1 MKVISVRGI
10 LSKGKS
16 YIKIDAF
23 YTNVATGK
31 KHSNTRKEVI
41 QMKKLLAILTVMV
54 LCFSFIGCSK
64 KDTKDETENQGNQST
79 NSNDVSDQGVNEE
92 DALTDNESNE
102 SDSNDTDVKKPVD
115 LKVAALKGPTA
126 MGMVKLMEDAKEGN
140 TASNQY
146 EFTIAASADEITPLL
161 VRGELDIAAV
171 PANLAAVLYN
181 NTEGA
186 VRVIAINTLGVLY
199 IVENGNTIQSVED
212 LRGKT
217 IYSSGKGST
226 PEYAL
231 NYILEGYGID
241 PEKDVTI
248 EFKSEHAEC
257 VAAIT
262 ADPNGIALL
271 PQPFVTTAQM
281 SNENIRIALDLTKE
295 WDTLQE
301 GKEEKSALLTG
312 VVVARKD
319 FIEENKE
326 ALDLFLSQYEESVK
340 YVNENTQDAATLI
353 ESNDIIKAA
362 VAEKALPYCN
372 ITFIEGSDMK
382 EKLSGYLAE
391 LYQQNPQAVGGTLPD
406 EAFYYER

>member
-1 MKVISVRGI
+1 
-10 LSKGKS
+10 
-16 YIKIDAF
+16 
-23 YTNVATGK
+23 
-31 KHSNTRKEVI
+31 
-41 QMKKLLAILTVMV
+41 MKKLIAMLTVMV

-64 KDTKDETENQGNQST
+64 KDTKDEAGNQDNQST
-79 NSNDVSDQGVNEE
+79 NSNDVAGQVGNDDDVTG
-92 DALTDNESNE
+92 NESNE
-102 SDSNDTDVKKPVD
+102 SDSNDSVASDPVD
-115 LKVAALKGPTA
+115 IKVAALKGPTA

-140 TASNQY
+140 TDSNEY

-171 PANLAAVLYN
+171 PANLASVLYN

-199 IVENGNTIQSVED
+199 IVENGDTIQSVED

-281 SNENIRIALDLTKE
+281 SNENIRVALDLTKE
-295 WDTLQE
+295 WDSLQE
-301 GKEEKSALLTG
+301 GKDEKSALLTG
-312 VVVARKD
+312 VVVARED

-326 ALDLFLSQYEESVK
+326 ALDLFLSQYEASVK
-340 YVNENTQDAATLI
+340 YVNENTQDAAALI
-353 ESNDIIKAA
+353 EANDIIKAA

-372 ITFIEGSDMK
+372 IAFIEGAEMK

>member
-1 MKVISVRGI
+1 MLPRVS
-10 LSKGKS
+10 
-16 YIKIDAF
+16 
-23 YTNVATGK
+23 

-64 KDTKDETENQGNQST
+64 KDTKDETGNQGNQST
-79 NSNDVSDQGVNEE
+79 NSYDVSDQGVNEDGVVSGDE
-92 DALTDNESNE
+92 NNET
-102 SDSNDTDVKKPVD
+102 DSNDTVAADPVD
-115 LKVAALKGPTA
+115 LRVAALKGPTA

-140 TASNQY
+140 TDSNQY
-146 EFTIAASADEITPLL
+146 EFTIAASAEEITPLL

-295 WDTLQE
+295 WDSLQE

-372 ITFIEGSDMK
+372 IAFIEGAEMK